1 MFALLMMTA
10 FMAAA
15 GTNAVVVKPVA
26 NMYSQAT
33 ADADVVSQAIYASN
47 IAIIERQG
55 DWAKV
60 RTADDY
66 TGWMSVDSLRS
77 SDRAYASTGR
87 VARVESLF
95 SNIYREPDVTKHQ
108 PLITIPFE
116 AKLEVI
122 AEADA
127 AGRWIQVRLPDD
139 RPGWL
144 QRGDISFEEPRLSIP
159 ETIGLSQRF
168 LGLPYF
174 WGGVSTFGFDCSGFT
189 QMLYRRRGIA
199 IPRDSGPQARWT
211 GGTSVE
217 RAHLEPGDLL
227 FFGQSKITHT
237 GMYVGNGKFISATT
251 HERPMVQLSEL
262 DDPYWSKLFITA
274 RRVK

>member
-33 ADADVVSQAIYASN
+33 ADANVVSQAIYASN

-144 QRGDISFEEPRLSIP
+144 QRGDI
-159 ETIGLSQRF
+159 
-168 LGLPYF
+168 
-174 WGGVSTFGFDCSGFT
+174 
-189 QMLYRRRGIA
+189 
-199 IPRDSGPQARWT
+199 
-211 GGTSVE
+211 
-217 RAHLEPGDLL
+217 
-227 FFGQSKITHT
+227 
-237 GMYVGNGKFISATT
+237 
-251 HERPMVQLSEL
+251 
-262 DDPYWSKLFITA
+262 
-274 RRVK
+274 

>member
-1 MFALLMMTA
+1 MLAPLMMTA
-10 FMAAA
+10 LMAAA
-15 GTNAVVVKPVA
+15 GTNAVVVRPVA
-26 NMYSQAT
+26 NMYSQAN

-66 TGWMSVDSLRS
+66 IGWMTADSLRS

-95 SNIYREPDVTKHQ
+95 ANIYREPDVTKHQ
-108 PLITIPFE
+108 PLITIPFD

-122 AEADA
+122 AEQDA
-127 AGRWIQVRLPDD
+127 AGRWLQVRLPDD

-144 QRGDISFEEPRLSIP
+144 QSGDVTFKERRFTIP
-159 ETIGLSQRF
+159 ETIALSQRF
-168 LGLPYF
+168 VGLPYF

-189 QMLYRRRGIA
+189 QMLCRRRGIA
-199 IPRDSGPQARWT
+199 IPRDSGPQARWA
-211 GGTSVE
+211 GGVSVE
-217 RAHLEPGDLL
+217 RAHLEPGDLV

-251 HERPMVQLSEL
+251 HERPMIQLSEL
-262 DDPYWSKLFITA
+262 DDPYWKKLFITA